1 MLVDRVSEDW
11 GALWWVRLDG
21 HARVVTDPD
30 ERAGALAAL
39 VAKFQQYVDR
49 APAGPVLALDI
60 TGWVG
65 RSAAS

>member
-1 MLVDRVSEDW
+1 M
-11 GALWWVRLDG
+11 GCLDG
-21 HARVVTDPD
+21 NARVVADPD

-39 VAKFQQYVDR
+39 VAKFQQYVNR
-49 APAGPVLALDI
+49 PPADPVLALDI